1 MVDDHKPLD
10 IKRKEFHTL
19 PVSAW
24 SINNIPLVRYH
35 DYGNILYRAAFIA
48 FGISEKDLF
57 LGANRHQ
64 ILKSGLEESKDNY
77 SIKRGKN
84 IYNHSIIRNQV
95 SNTMRYV

>member
-35 DYGNILYRAAFIA
+35 DYGNILYRTAVIA

-57 LGANRHQ
+57 WALIG
-64 ILKSGLEESKDNY
+64 
-77 SIKRGKN
+77 IK
-84 IYNHSIIRNQV
+84 Y
-95 SNTMRYV
+95 

>member
-10 IKRKEFHTL
+10 IKRKEFH
-19 PVSAW
+19 PSAVSAW
-24 SINNIPLVRYH
+24 SIYNNTLVLYD
-35 DYGNILYRAAFIA
+35 DYDNIFYGAADIA
-48 FGISEKDLF
+48 SGISEKDLF
-57 LGANRHQ
+57 WGANLNQ

-95 SNTMRYV
+95 SNTMR